1 MAAWEGVLR
10 VSHLSWT
17 RTAPE
22 GEEEKAEEE
31 ETEAAEDEE
40 EESEDVVAGQR
51 VSKAWRRRRYL
62 HSVLMLVRCQ
72 AGPSQVAPIS
82 TARWAGWMSR

>member
-1 MAAWEGVLR
+1 MRA
-10 VSHLSWT
+10 SHLSWT

-22 GEEEKAEEE
+22 EEEEKAGEE
-31 ETEAAEDEE
+31 ETEETRDEE
-40 EESEDVVAGQR
+40 EAEGDAVAGQR

-82 TARWAGWMSR
+82 RARWAGWMSR